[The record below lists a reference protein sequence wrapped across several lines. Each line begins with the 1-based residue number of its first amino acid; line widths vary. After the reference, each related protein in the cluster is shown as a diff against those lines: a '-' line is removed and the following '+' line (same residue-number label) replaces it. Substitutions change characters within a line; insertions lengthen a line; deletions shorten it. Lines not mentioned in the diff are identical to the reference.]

1 MTEKTRTT
9 IHVKMLETLMMVT
22 TATAT
27 VTRGTN
33 EENQPKKRAFSH
45 LTLFMLILKSSHN
58 SFSKISFTLTPRTL
72 DAFAETEQHEVK
84 LKNVTNID

>member
-1 MTEKTRTT
+1 MD
-9 IHVKMLETLMMVT
+9 VKMLETLMMVT

-27 VTRGTN
+27 RGTN
-33 EENQPKKRAFSH
+33 VENQPKKRAFSH

-72 DAFAETEQHEVK
+72 DAFAETEQHELK
-84 LKNVTNID
+84 LKNVTNIG

>member
-1 MTEKTRTT
+1 MD
-9 IHVKMLETLMMVT
+9 VKMLETLMMVT
-22 TATAT
+22 TAVATTAT
-27 VTRGTN
+27 ATIGTN
-33 EENQPKKRAFSH
+33 VENQPKKRAFSH

-84 LKNVTNID
+84 LKNVTNIG